1 MIDKF
6 VHSRLGGKAE
16 HAVDALLQTPLH
28 LLGHSHVEQV
38 STTADLLEIGSNIV
52 LITSLTIIKDNY

>member
-1 MIDKF
+1 MVDKF
-6 VHSRLGGKAE
+6 VHSGLGGKTE

-38 STTADLLEIGSNIV
+38 PTTADLLEIGSNI
-52 LITSLTIIKDNY
+52 LF